1 MTEPSGV
8 DPDEGC
14 ALVAR
19 SAADYL
25 ARSDPLARARR
36 WRDRTPGYD
45 REAWR
50 ELASLGWPA
59 LLIPEADGG
68 LGLGLDSMVA
78 VVRAGA
84 AASLPEP
91 LTEVLAAAQALV
103 HAPTSATRTG
113 LLSRIVAGESIVAL
127 AVQDEAGPIDLQRIG
142 TVAVPAGQGAW
153 RITGRK
159 RFVAGGVGADGYVVH
174 AHADHQ
180 PVLFW
185 VPADCPGLEVL
196 ARAQADGRFMA
207 DLVFADLVL
216 PPDYL
221 LASGEPALAA
231 AWAAIDTALIGS
243 AAELLGLSQ
252 RALDLTLDYL
262 RTRTQFDRPI
272 GAFQA
277 LQHRAVDLYIHQ
289 RIGESV
295 MRQLLDALRHDPS
308 AELRTRGA
316 SRVKARAARSARQIT
331 REAIQLHGAIGFTDD
346 CEVGMHVRRALVLG
360 AWLGSELEHRRRY
373 ARLAPPIVD

>member
-1 MTEPSGV
+1 
-8 DPDEGC
+8 
-14 ALVAR
+14 
-19 SAADYL
+19 
-25 ARSDPLARARR
+25 
-36 WRDRTPGYD
+36 
-45 REAWR
+45 
-50 ELASLGWPA
+50 
-59 LLIPEADGG
+59 
-68 LGLGLDSMVA
+68 
-78 VVRAGA
+78 
-84 AASLPEP
+84 
-91 LTEVLAAAQALV
+91 
-103 HAPTSATRTG
+103 
-113 LLSRIVAGESIVAL
+113 
-127 AVQDEAGPIDLQRIG
+127 
-142 TVAVPAGQGAW
+142 
-153 RITGRK
+153 
-159 RFVAGGVGADGYVVH
+159 
-174 AHADHQ
+174 
-180 PVLFW
+180 

-207 DLVFADLVL
+207 DLVFAELVL
-216 PPDYL
+216 PSDHL

-243 AAELLGLSQ
+243 AAELLGLSR

-277 LQHRAVDLYIHQ
+277 LQHRAVDLYIHL

-295 MRQLLDALRHDPS
+295 MRQVLDALRHDPS

-346 CEVGMHVRRALVLG
+346 CEVGMHVRRALVLC

-373 ARLAPPIVD
+373 ARLAPAMDD

>member
-1 MTEPSGV
+1 MTEPTR
-8 DPDEGC
+8 DPHAAAQSEVEPDDNRT
-14 ALVAR
+14 LVAR

-36 WRDRTPGYD
+36 WRDRAPGYD
-45 REAWR
+45 RVAWR
-50 ELASLGWPA
+50 ELATLGWPA

-68 LGLGLDSMVA
+68 LGLGLDSMVEM
-78 VVRAGA
+78 VGA
-84 AASLPEP
+84 AAAVSLPEP
-91 LTEVLAAAQALV
+91 VTEVLAATQALV
-103 HAPTSATRTG
+103 HAPTGPTRNG
-113 LLSRIVAGESIVAL
+113 LLSRIIAGECIAAL
-127 AVQDEAGPIDLQRIG
+127 AVQDEAGPIDLRRNG
-142 TVAVPAGQGAW
+142 TVAVSAGQGAW
-153 RITGRK
+153 RVTGRK

-207 DLVFADLVL
+207 DLVFAELVL
-216 PPDYL
+216 PPDHL

-262 RTRTQFDRPI
+262 RTGPSSIVRSGRSRPCSI
-272 GAFQA
+272 
-277 LQHRAVDLYIHQ
+277 
-289 RIGESV
+289 
-295 MRQLLDALRHDPS
+295 
-308 AELRTRGA
+308 
-316 SRVKARAARSARQIT
+316 ARSTSTSTSAS
-331 REAIQLHGAIGFTDD
+331 E
-346 CEVGMHVRRALVLG
+346 RA
-360 AWLGSELEHRRRY
+360 
-373 ARLAPPIVD
+373 